1 MLLNKKGKDTKLGP
15 RVRRTSTTEAPSYTS
30 NQRKGEIMLKKF
42 TIVLIMLSFS
52 FAVIATQPPQADA
65 AESLIIATASTGG
78 TYYPV
83 GVAIGTLTSIKLAKK
98 HKITATAINSAGSG
112 ENVQMLKN
120 KEAHLAILQAL
131 FGLNAYNGQGPYKGK
146 AVKDFRAVTML
157 WENVEHMVVLD
168 KYAKTGTVADLKN
181 LGKKFSIGKRGSG
194 TEGSGR
200 TIMAA
205 LGMDPEKE
213 MTLEYLSYTPSAQAM
228 MDGRI
233 VGANIPAGPPVAAI
247 TQLYAQLGEKKVK
260 VLDFTDEQMA
270 TIQKA
275 YPIWNRFV
283 IKAGTYPGQK
293 KDINTISQPNF
304 LAVRPDVSNETVYL
318 ITKTIYENLGFLNNI
333 HKATKAMKLEKA
345 IAGLPVPLHPGAAKY
360 YAEMGIQIPDA
371 IKPQ

>member
-1 MLLNKKGKDTKLGP
+1 MFKKLTIILMVMGFGFA
-15 RVRRTSTTEAPSYTS
+15 STAMQPS
-30 NQRKGEIMLKKF
+30 E
-42 TIVLIMLSFS
+42 
-52 FAVIATQPPQADA
+52 ADA
-65 AESLIIATASTGG
+65 ADSLIIATATTGG

-83 GVAIGTLTSIKLAKK
+83 GVAIGTLTSIKLAKE

-120 KEAHLAILQAL
+120 KEAHMAILQAL
-131 FGLNAYNGQGPYKGK
+131 FGLNAYNGRGPYEGK
-146 AVKDFRAVTML
+146 AVKDFRSITML
-157 WENVEHMVVLD
+157 WENVEHMVMLK
-168 KYAKTGTVADLKN
+168 KYAKTGTISDLQQ

-200 TIMAA
+200 AIMAA
-205 LGMDPEKE
+205 LGIDPEKE

-260 VLDFTDEQMA
+260 VLDFSDAQLVTV
-270 TIQKA
+270 KA
-275 YPIWNRFV
+275 SYPIWNRFT

-293 KDINTISQPNF
+293 KDIRTISQPNF
-304 LAVRPDVSNETVYL
+304 LAVRPDVSEETVYL
-318 ITKTIYENLGFLNNI
+318 VTKTIYENLPFLNTI

-345 IAGLPVPLHPGAAKY
+345 ISGLPVPLHPGAARY
-360 YAEMGIQIPDA
+360 YAEMGIKIPDA

>member
-1 MLLNKKGKDTKLGP
+1 MFRKLTILLLT
-15 RVRRTSTTEAPSYTS
+15 
-30 NQRKGEIMLKKF
+30 
-42 TIVLIMLSFS
+42 LSFGLTGM
-52 FAVIATQPPQADA
+52 AIQPCQSEA

-146 AVKDFRAVTML
+146 AIKDFRAVTML
-157 WENVEHMVVLD
+157 WENVEHMVVLN
-168 KYAKTGTVADLKN
+168 KYAKSGTVSDLKN

-200 TIMAA
+200 AIMAA

-213 MTLEYLSYTPSAQAM
+213 MTLEYLAYTPSAQAM

-247 TQLYAQLGEKKVK
+247 TQLYAQLGEKKVN
-260 VLDFTDEQMA
+260 VLDFTDDQLA
-270 TIQKA
+270 TVQKS

-283 IKAGTYPGQK
+283 IKSGTYPGQK
-293 KDINTISQPNF
+293 KDIQTISQPNF
-304 LAVRPDVSNETVYL
+304 LAVRPDVSDETVYL
-318 ITKTIYENLGFLNNI
+318 ITKTIYENLPFLNNI
-333 HKATKAMKLEKA
+333 HKATKAMKLDKA

-360 YAEMGIQIPDA
+360 YAEKGITIPEN

>member
-1 MLLNKKGKDTKLGP
+1 
-15 RVRRTSTTEAPSYTS
+15 
-30 NQRKGEIMLKKF
+30 MLKKF